1 MGHIGH
7 ITILDGYESVETQ
20 WITLY
25 VNGDSVTYWYSFGVE
40 NIPKKLKNHR
50 QWRYYNKYL

>member
-7 ITILDGYESVETQ
+7 ITILDGYESVETH

-50 QWRYYNKYL
+50 QWRYL